1 MPYRRP
7 DPRGHHGG
15 MSLLVRAPELAGEIA
30 RGLKPRLLDVRWRL
44 DRPEGRID
52 YLDGHIPGAVYVDLE
67 RELAAPGSPDAGR
80 HPLPAEPDFAAA
92 VRRWGI
98 SDGDRVV
105 VYDDNDG
112 VPAARAWWLLRAH
125 GVDVRVLDGGLRAWL
140 RHGLRLERGDVS
152 VRTGRWDG
160 AGVYRS
166 ATATID
172 EAATAPHTG
181 VLVDVRAPQH
191 YRGAVP
197 GLDPSA
203 GHIPGAVNLP
213 TVTHIGPDGLLR
225 SPDEIAAALAAAGVR
240 QDADV
245 VVYCSSGI
253 PSMHSALA
261 FALAG
266 IRPRVFV
273 GSWSLWSRSPG
284 RPVAIGT
291 SPADAVIAAY

>member
-1 MPYRRP
+1 
-7 DPRGHHGG
+7 
-15 MSLLVRAPELAGEIA
+15 MSSLIVRAPELAGELA
-30 RGLKPRLLDVRWRL
+30 RGEAPRLLDVRWRL

-52 YLDGHIPGAVYVDLE
+52 YLEGHIPGAAYVDLE
-67 RELAAPGSPDAGR
+67 RELSAPGSPDEGR
-80 HPLPAEPDFAAA
+80 HPLPAASDFGAA

-112 VPAARAWWLLRAH
+112 VPAARAWWLLRQH
-125 GVDVRVLDGGLRAWL
+125 GIAARVLDGGLRAWL

-152 VRTGRWDG
+152 PRPGRWSG
-160 AGVYRS
+160 VPAGVGL
-166 ATATID
+166 AEAIATID
-172 EAATAPHTG
+172 DAALAPHSG

-191 YRGAVP
+191 YRGTVT
-197 GLDPSA
+197 GLDPAA

-213 TVTHIGPDGLLR
+213 TVTHIGADGLLR
-225 SPDEIAAALAAAGVR
+225 HPDEIAASLVSAGVGGDR
-240 QDADV
+240 DV

-261 FALAG
+261 FELAG

-284 RPVAIGT
+284 RPVAIGA
-291 SPADAVIAAY
+291 SPADTVVAAY